1 MNTPP
6 ECYYSFSHSHDESM
20 QWSVIYKEQPICS
33 KRTFPEA
40 VRCAEHFKL
49 SPSEYFWNGFEG
61 QFVLMVNIPEVTA

>member
-1 MNTPP
+1 MTTPP

-40 VRCAEHFKL
+40 VRCAATFNL
-49 SPSEYFWNGFEG
+49 TPSEYFWNGFEG
-61 QFVLMVNIPEVTA
+61 QFILMVNIEEVTA